1 MGSRHR
7 IDCFYSCFL
16 LQNTEY
22 GILLLRNSENKF
34 FRKFVIYLLSIF
46 LTFSNEARKN
56 ALTKHFVTYI
66 ICIEGIDLYKKNKLL
81 PNNSNAT
88 HLMNERNKDN

>member
-1 MGSRHR
+1 M
-7 IDCFYSCFL
+7 
-16 LQNTEY
+16 
-22 GILLLRNSENKF
+22 
-34 FRKFVIYLLSIF
+34 SIF